1 LTTIVAAV
9 PAARTHH
16 LSPGDELLR
25 RVIDTE
31 IGPRI
36 EGATYQNVD
45 GAFLVLEVIRDPQR
59 AREALGRRSAQ
70 WALIVRDV
78 LRHDG
83 EPFAVGSVWTTAD
96 QLVRTAAAPAGTT
109 GRTR

>member
-1 LTTIVAAV
+1 MTTIVAAA
-9 PAARTHH
+9 PAAQATF

-25 RVIDTE
+25 RVIDTQ

-45 GAFLVLEVIRDPQR
+45 GIFLVLDVVRDPER
-59 AREALGRRSAQ
+59 ARELLGRRSAQ
-70 WALIVRDV
+70 WALVVRDV

-83 EPFAVGSVWTTAD
+83 QPFAIGSVWTTAD
-96 QLVRTAAAPAGTT
+96 QLVPTATASARAT
-109 GRTR
+109 GWMR